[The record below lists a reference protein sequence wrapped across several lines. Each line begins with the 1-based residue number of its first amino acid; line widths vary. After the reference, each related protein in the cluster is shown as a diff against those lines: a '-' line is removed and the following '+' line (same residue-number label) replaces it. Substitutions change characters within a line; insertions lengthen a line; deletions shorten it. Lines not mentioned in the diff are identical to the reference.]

1 MRSKDHLFHLIK
13 SLSKSEKRYF
23 TLDAQKSG
31 RKQSRYLTLF
41 QAINDQEEYTEKPL
55 KKTFGSKLGDDKARL
70 YEAILRSMRDY
81 QSKKSY
87 KTRIKELLTD
97 AKILFERKLYEQAEN
112 RLDEAKGLALE
123 LEDHLAVLE
132 INLRQRQLIKEYLNK
147 DYQDQVNELIDEKE
161 RHLSFL
167 KEELWLHDNYD
178 ALSID
183 FLRYPQ
189 RLANEEISVIAENY
203 HKILNLEPDQFHSF
217 HAKWRFHQF
226 LALFYRLKGDSEQVF
241 NQYLQT
247 VETWRN
253 HDKLI
258 SENFVLYVGDFSNLL
273 SATSRNPNIFD
284 SLPGLLNELK
294 SHEAPNYQGKTLL
307 FERIAIYDLIYLL
320 NKPTEDINESLRDL
334 TKGIK
339 QYDLTP
345 SSHLSIHFN
354 TILLLFLNDRFEECM
369 EWLET
374 LKPLLRKNPELRRD
388 IHEGSQIIYLLAIHR
403 LGDFDTTENTL
414 RSVNRYFSK
423 LQKSNLFSFYK
434 LISSSIQRLQKSG
447 SRREEKEVLMQ
458 LKEEIESLERPVLAG
473 LDEISLL
480 WIESQLLGKSI
491 KYLRLEK
498 QN

>member
-31 RKQSRYLTLF
+31 RKQSRYLSLF
-41 QAINDQEEYTEKPL
+41 KAINDQSSYSEAPL
-55 KKTFGSKLGDDKARL
+55 KKLFGSKLGDDKARL

-112 RLDEAKGLALE
+112 RLAEAKGLALE

-147 DYQDQVNELIDEKE
+147 DYQDQVKELIQEKE
-161 RHLSFL
+161 THLSYL
-167 KEELWLHDNYD
+167 QEELWLHDNYD

-183 FLRYPQ
+183 FLRFPQ
-189 RLANEEISVIAENY
+189 RLDREEMAVIEANY
-203 HKILNLEPDQFHSF
+203 QKILALSTDDLHSF
-217 HAKWRFHQF
+217 HARWRLHQF
-226 LALFYRLKGDSEQVF
+226 LALFYRLKGDSDKVF

-247 VETWRN
+247 VDIWRN
-253 HDKLI
+253 HEKLI

-273 SATSRNPNIFD
+273 SATSRNPERFA
-284 SLPGLLNELK
+284 SLPQLLKELK

-307 FERIAIYDLIYLL
+307 FERISIYELIYLL
-320 NKPTEDINESLRDL
+320 NTPTEPIDESLTEL

-339 QYDLTP
+339 NYDLTP
-345 SSHLSIHFN
+345 SSHLSLHFN
-354 TILLLFLNDRFEECM
+354 TILLLFLNDRFEDCL
-369 EWLET
+369 EWLEN
-374 LKPLLRKNPELRRD
+374 LRPLLKKNVDLRRD
-388 IHEGSQIIYLLAIHR
+388 IHEGSRIIYLLAVHSTN
-403 LGDFDTTENTL
+403 DFDRTENTL
-414 RSVNRYFSK
+414 RSVNRYFTK
-423 LQKSNLFSFYK
+423 LEKSNLYSFYK
-434 LISSSIQRLQKSG
+434 LIAGGIQQLQKSS
-447 SRREEKEVLMQ
+447 SR
-458 LKEEIESLERPVLAG
+458 KEEQQILNNLKDKIQAIKRPVLAG
-473 LDEISLL
+473 LDEICLL
-480 WIESQLLGKSI
+480 WIESQLLEKSI
-491 KYLRLEK
+491 KSLRLRK